1 MWKEPSRQLTP
12 SIFHAKQMLRRL
24 KEDRDVVR
32 LYTLCLVLLYM
43 RQASRRARDAVRAPG

>member
-32 LYTLCLVLLYM
+32 LYTLCLVLLYL